1 MRNSLENRIFARI
14 ENSVGNDRP
23 AAEAVRDAST
33 RLLAPDGKPAE
44 AEEAEEAACGD
55 TAVMAASVDAESISH
70 PMPAGAGAGS
80 SQFPMTGA
88 GLANIRNEL

>member
-14 ENSVGNDRP
+14 ENSIGNDRP
-23 AAEAVRDAST
+23 AAEAVSDASA

-44 AEEAEEAACGD
+44 AEEAACGD
-55 TAVMAASVDAESISH
+55 IAVMATSVDAENISH
-70 PMPAGAGAGS
+70 PMPTGAGAGS

>member
-33 RLLAPDGKPAE
+33 RLLAPDGKPA
-44 AEEAEEAACGD
+44 EAEEAACGD

>member
-44 AEEAEEAACGD
+44 AEEAACGD

-70 PMPAGAGAGS
+70 PMPAGARAGS